1 MTADN
6 FKKPL
11 KIMVYIYIHMVYIWY
26 IYGIY
31 GIYIMVYI
39 YIHIYIYGWKVFK
52 SEKGKK

>member
-1 MTADN
+1 
-6 FKKPL
+6 
-11 KIMVYIYIHMVYIWY
+11 MVYIWY